1 MCWSHLV
8 CLGLACTM
16 SSEPLSSFVTKLASC
31 ALLLWCQTIGEPS
44 SAFMEQMGKEEKA
57 RVEAQRAALGPEGLE
72 KCRVQLEEAT
82 ANNEVCVWG
91 GRCGGEGGL
100 WTSCRA

>member
-1 MCWSHLV
+1 MCWNT

-31 ALLLWCQTIGEPS
+31 ALLLWRQTIGEPS

-82 ANNEVCVWG
+82 ANNEVCV
-91 GRCGGEGGL
+91 
-100 WTSCRA
+100 